1 MKYQQSVLLLWNFV
15 KENNSHFYYHGN
27 RVSICDYILFLGGNK
42 CEKIRE
48 KLEKIY
54 KNQSPSITAIRF
66 IGSMN
71 LNVAEPLSL
80 MDIVQ
85 VAQFKIQQMMLRT
98 KSMMLW

>member
-1 MKYQQSVLLLWNFV
+1 MLWNFV
-15 KENNSHFYYHGN
+15 KENNSHFYYHGK

-48 KLEKIY
+48 KLKKIY
-54 KNQSPSITAIRF
+54 KSQSPSIKTTKL
-66 IGSMN
+66 IGLMN

-85 VAQFKIQQMMLRT
+85 IAQLKCQQMMLRT
-98 KSMMLW
+98 KPMMLW

>member
-1 MKYQQSVLLLWNFV
+1 MLWHFV
-15 KENNSHFYYHGN
+15 KENNSHFYYHGI
-27 RVSICDYILFLGGNK
+27 RVSVRDYILFLGGNK

-48 KLEKIY
+48 KLKKIY
-54 KNQSPSITAIRF
+54 KNQSPSITTIRF
-66 IGSMN
+66 IGLMN

-85 VAQFKIQQMMLRT
+85 VAQLKCQQMMLRT